1 MGPIMAG
8 TRTVT
13 VWVDVSGIAPEG
25 RRQVA
30 ADLFVPAEIDSM
42 PALWC
47 CVPGGGMSRR
57 YFDLEVPAPA
67 RDFSMAMYAA
77 DRGHLV
83 LIIDPPGEVDRGGI
97 ERFHSTNIRGLSK
110 VPFRG

>member
-57 YFDLEVPAPA
+57 
-67 RDFSMAMYAA
+67 DFSMAMYAA